1 MTSDLEYYAKEAW
14 VTNLELCVADLLCEY
29 TTLGIQGITVITSC
43 TTSMQRLFILVISE
57 SGTMELRELN
67 QFRSIN
73 KLTICAE

>member
-14 VTNLELCVADLLCEY
+14 VTNLELSVADLLCEY

-43 TTSMQRLFILVISE
+43 ITSMQRLFILVISE
-57 SGTMELRELN
+57 SGTMELRRLN